1 MIQRLVQ
8 SSGLDIFAQIGL
20 VAFIIAFILVLVQV
34 FLLDSDEANRRAEMP
49 LANGAEQGDASSS
62 RATGSDAGRSTD
74 NVEHDEDA

>member
-49 LANGAEQGDASSS
+49 LANGAKQGDASSS
-62 RATGSDAGRSTD
+62 RATGGDAGSSTD